1 MKKIGIIINPHAK
14 KNRTMKVNPAD
25 LYRRIGGNHV
35 EVRATRSLD
44 EVFTVAEEFKRMG
57 IAYLGVC
64 GGDGTL
70 HHVLSR
76 FIQVYRDGEL
86 PPLVILKGG
95 TMDTISRSINLKGTG
110 PEILTR
116 LIERIDVGGEVKLY
130 HRDTMKTGDKY
141 GFLFGLGITSN
152 FLVEYYR
159 GGDTGPWKAVK
170 VAAGGIAK
178 GIFHSNNGLFKRLN
192 AAVFIDGKEVPFR
205 DFLGVLAATVES
217 VGIGFKILYRA
228 YEKDRTFH
236 VLATGL
242 KPFEVV
248 TRVWKLKTGTPIHH
262 PRHYDDIASVLL
274 VKGPRQFQYMMDGDL
289 YEATDELKL
298 EAGPRVRLVYV

>member
-14 KNRTMKVNPAD
+14 KNRKMKVNPVD
-25 LYRRIGGNHV
+25 LYRRIGGDFV

-44 EVFTVAEEFKRMG
+44 EVFTVAEEFKSKG
-57 IAYLGVC
+57 ISYLGVC

-76 FIQVYRDGEL
+76 FLHVYRDREL
-86 PPLVILKGG
+86 PPLLILKGG
-95 TMDTISRSINLKGTG
+95 TMDTISRSISLKGKG
-110 PEILTR
+110 PEILNR
-116 LIERIDVGGEVKLY
+116 LIAHIKEGREVKLY
-130 HRDTMKTGDKY
+130 HRDTMKTGDKF

-159 GGDTGPWKAVK
+159 GGDTGTWKAVK
-170 VAAGGIAK
+170 VAAAGIIK
-178 GIFHSNNGLFKRLN
+178 GIFLSNAGLFRKLD
-192 AAVFIDGKEVPFR
+192 ATVTIDGREVPFR

-262 PRHYDDIASVLL
+262 PRHFDDIASVLE
-274 VKGPRQFQYMMDGDL
+274 VKGPRQFQYMMDGDI
-289 YEATDELKL
+289 YEATDSLKL